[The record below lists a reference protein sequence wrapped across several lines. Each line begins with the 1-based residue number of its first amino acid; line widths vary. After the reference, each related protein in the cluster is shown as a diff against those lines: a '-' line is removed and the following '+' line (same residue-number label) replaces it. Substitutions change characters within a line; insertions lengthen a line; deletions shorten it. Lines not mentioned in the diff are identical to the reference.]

1 MLNAN
6 TLRPSTDCN
15 AGQFKTSRVKSPTTA
30 SKSCVVVLV
39 LVVVL
44 TVDVVAPGMV
54 VWVKEVV
61 VREVVVHGPSQFLEA
76 RKV

>member
-1 MLNAN
+1 M
-6 TLRPSTDCN
+6 
-15 AGQFKTSRVKSPTTA
+15 
-30 SKSCVVVLV
+30 SCVVVLV

-61 VREVVVHGPSQFLEA
+61 VREVVVHGPSQFLEKE
-76 RKV
+76 R